1 MPPAPSS
8 PLLLRLPCC
17 APPALCC
24 ATGVIQ
30 IQARLHRGFVG
41 LRLASRGPSE
51 GGKWGG
57 GAHRAR
63 DQLNARRRGRAACLR
78 DTLSCATK
86 KKHQQ
91 WRIAATR
98 TTAGATMTG
107 RGAAMSVSV
116 TTTTRTV
123 AAPPPP
129 PVVTAVGSSLASRCA
144 GMRRDSASSS
154 PTMARRTCSAT
165 RRASWTDACA
175 RSPHRTL
182 SFSPHGREHRVW
194 ILSTLAPQCLGL
206 VASIGNICC

>member
-30 IQARLHRGFVG
+30 IQARTRRGCRPEIG
-41 LRLASRGPSE
+41 LSGPSE
-51 GGKWGG
+51 GGKWGAVPTG
-57 GAHRAR
+57 PGTSCV
-63 DQLNARRRGRAACLR
+63 NARRRGRAACLR

-123 AAPPPP
+123 AAAPPP

-182 SFSPHGREHRVW
+182 SFSPHGREHRVC
-194 ILSTLAPQCLGL
+194 ILSTLAPQRLGL